1 MAKEKKNKSAKK
13 AERKKKVAK
22 KKQSVCYV
30 VTEAQSWKI
39 MAGNGWGG
47 PKATKKQN
55 KRILR
60 VFESQ
65 KAAKTFAKEKESDTS
80 FYDRFADKRWD
91 QSRKIEIK
99 KIKFVPDSK
108 KK

>member
-1 MAKEKKNKSAKK
+1 
-13 AERKKKVAK
+13 
-22 KKQSVCYV
+22 
-30 VTEAQSWKI
+30 

-47 PKATKKQN
+47 PKTTKKQN

-65 KAAKTFAKEKESDTS
+65 KAANKFVKEKESDKT

-91 QSRKIEIK
+91 QSRKIEVK
-99 KIKFVPDSK
+99 KIKYFPDSK